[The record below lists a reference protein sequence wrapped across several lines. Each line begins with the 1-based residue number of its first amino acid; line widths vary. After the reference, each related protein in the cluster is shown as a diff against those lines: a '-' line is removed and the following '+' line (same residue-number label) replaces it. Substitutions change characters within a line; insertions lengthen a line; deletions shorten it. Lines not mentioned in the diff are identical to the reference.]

1 MNVSE
6 WIRDLSTIILYANI
20 ILAFAII
27 FLSRKNPSTTWAWV
41 LVLMF
46 IPVLGFILYLFLGQ
60 DIRRIKIFT
69 QKEKDDIKKL
79 KARFWNLLSEES
91 SKLTHPAIE
100 MDKDLMRLHLNNSY
114 SVFTQNN
121 RIQVLKNGQEKFAA
135 LLKALKSA
143 RHHIHMEYYIIR
155 DDEIGREVRDILA
168 AKARDG
174 VEVRLLYDGMG
185 CLALPKKYVK
195 PIMEAGG
202 ETAVFFPPFLPHINI
217 RLNYRN
223 HRKITIVDGETAF
236 VGGLN
241 LGDEYLGASPKY
253 GFWRDTHFMVEG
265 NAVDFLQLRFLTDWE
280 FAAKTSLPFHE
291 KYFPVKQKTTGE
303 KGIQIISSGPDSK
316 WDAIHQGYFKMITN
330 AEKNIYIQTAYFVPD
345 DSLMEAL
352 KTAAL
357 SGVDVRI
364 MIPGKRDH
372 PFVHWA
378 STSYL
383 SELLDSGVKAYIY
396 DYDRFMH
403 VKAVIVDGRIASI
416 GSANFDLRSFIY
428 NFEINAV
435 LYDSEVAS
443 QLEQHF
449 REDMTHCIELTRQ
462 LYEKRSY
469 LVRFKESVSRLIS
482 PLL

>member
-1 MNVSE
+1 MNISNL
-6 WIRDLSTIILYANI
+6 IRNLPTIVLYANI
-20 ILAFAII
+20 ILAFVII
-27 FLSRKNPSTTWAWV
+27 FLSRKNTSTTWAWV

-60 DIRRIKIFT
+60 DTRRIKIFI
-69 QKEKDDIKKL
+69 QKEKDDGKKF
-79 KARFWNLLSEES
+79 KATFRHLLSEES
-91 SKLTHPAIE
+91 YSLTHPSIE
-100 MDKDLMRLHLNNSY
+100 RDRDLIRLHLNNSH
-114 SVFTQNN
+114 SIFTYNN

-135 LLKALKSA
+135 LLKALQSA

-155 DDEIGREVRDILA
+155 NDEIGREVRDILA
-168 AKARDG
+168 SKAREG

-185 CLALPKKYVK
+185 CLALPKKYVR
-195 PIMEAGG
+195 PIIEAGG
-202 ETAVFFPPFLPHINI
+202 EAAVFFPPFLPHINI
-217 RLNYRN
+217 RVNYRN
-223 HRKITIVDGETAF
+223 HRKITIIDGKTAF
-236 VGGLN
+236 IGGLN
-241 LGDEYLGASPKY
+241 LGDEYLGKSPKY

-280 FAAKTSLPFHE
+280 FAAKASLPFDE
-291 KYFPVKQKTTGE
+291 NYFPVKKTTGE
-303 KGIQIISSGPDSK
+303 KGIQIVSSGPDSK
-316 WDAIHQGYFKMITN
+316 WNAIHQGYFKMITQ
-330 AEKNIYIQTAYFVPD
+330 AEKSIYIQTAYFVPD

-372 PFVHWA
+372 PFVHWV

-383 SELLDSGVKAYIY
+383 SELLDSGIKAYIY

-403 VKAVIVDGRIASI
+403 VKAVIVDSRVASV

-435 LYDSEVAS
+435 LYDTEVAY
-443 QLEQHF
+443 QLEEHF
-449 REDMTHCIELTRQ
+449 REDMTHCIELTRD

>member
-1 MNVSE
+1 MKVSE
-6 WIRDLSTIILYANI
+6 IIRNISTIIFFANI
-20 ILAFAII
+20 FLAFVII
-27 FLSRKNPSTTWAWV
+27 FLSRKNSSTTWAWV

-60 DIRRIKIFT
+60 DARRIKIFT
-69 QKEKDDIKKL
+69 KKADEDKRKL
-79 KARFWNLLSEES
+79 KVHIQELLSRES
-91 SKLTHPAIE
+91 SDINHPAIARYG
-100 MDKDLMRLHLNNSY
+100 DLIRLHLKNSN

-121 RIQVLKNGQEKFAA
+121 QIKILKNGQEKFDA
-135 LLKALKSA
+135 LIKALKSA
-143 RHHIHMEYYIIR
+143 HHHIHMEYYIIR

-168 AKARDG
+168 AKAREG

-185 CLALPKKYVK
+185 CIALPKSYTR
-195 PIMEAGG
+195 PIIDAGG
-202 ETAVFFPPFLPHINI
+202 EVAVFFPPFLPHINI
-217 RLNYRN
+217 RVNYRN
-223 HRKITIVDGETAF
+223 HRKITVIDGKTAF
-236 VGGLN
+236 IGGLN
-241 LGDEYLGASPKY
+241 LGDEYLGKSPKY

-265 NAVDFLQLRFLTDWE
+265 NSVDFLQLNFIADWE
-280 FAAKTSLPFHE
+280 FASDTKLALNKA
-291 KYFPVKQKTTGE
+291 YFPE
-303 KGIQIISSGPDSK
+303 KEPIGDRGVQIVSSGPDSQ
-316 WDAIHQGYFKMITN
+316 WDSIRQGYFKMISN
-330 AEKNIYIQTAYFVPD
+330 AEKSIYIQTAYFVPD

-383 SELLDSGVKAYIY
+383 SELLASGVKAYIY
-396 DYDRFMH
+396 DYNRFMH
-403 VKAVIVDGRIASI
+403 VKAVIVDGRVASV

-435 LYDSEVAS
+435 LYDEKSAAE
-443 QLEQHF
+443 LLQHF
-449 REDMTHCIELTRQ
+449 EEDMKHCIELTRE
-462 LYEKRSY
+462 LYDRRSF